1 MGWGVREGGVRR
13 ESGEGGE
20 GSEGGW
26 GVREGGEGSEGGWG
40 VRESGEGE
48 RRCGKGKSARRVWRE
63 GGK

>member
-13 ESGEGGE
+13 ESG
-20 GSEGGW
+20 
-26 GVREGGEGSEGGWG
+26 EGGEGSEGGWG